1 MPRLLAVLSAVAL
14 ATTGCKSKHGAEA
27 LEQPE
32 PVAKMGSA
40 AGSGSGATAAG
51 SGTAAAGSGAAAAG
65 SGAATTGSGGAAG
78 SSAGAAEAA
87 AAGAGA
93 PGASLA
99 VVQQWGAA
107 NLHLAAAD
115 VRATPSDVSVPGIEL
130 YLLSDARPQADDESE
145 TRLVGVVGGATGKI
159 VEGPELLLAVS
170 ANKPAPKALARVAI
184 EAAQRDGDV
193 LDTAATPE
201 QRKAKV
207 TAPATAG
214 HTLSFWVWTHEVP
227 RSLEHGALD
236 LTTGVLALTP
246 LPMSPAEAVARAIA
260 SLNGVS
266 VGRHEAAI
274 KVLADACT
282 DPKARDAL
290 LRALENHPRVKS
302 RVAVAE
308 QIHHCGA
315 PALDP
320 LITAMEQDK
329 ASVVRQAA
337 AVALGRIG
345 DGRARAALAKAGR
358 GEDANLAWAA
368 KTALGKLK

>member
-14 ATTGCKSKHGAEA
+14 ATIGCKSKHDAEA
-27 LEQPE
+27 IEQPE
-32 PVAKMGSA
+32 PVAKVGSA
-40 AGSGSGATAAG
+40 AGSVA
-51 SGTAAAGSGAAAAG
+51 AAAGSGVAAAG
-65 SGAATTGSGGAAG
+65 SGAATTGSGAATTGPGAAAG
-78 SSAGAAEAA
+78 SSAGTAP
-87 AAGAGA
+87 AGAGA
-93 PGASLA
+93 AASGSSLA

-130 YLLSDARPQADDESE
+130 YLLSDARPQADEESE

-159 VEGPELLLAVS
+159 VEGSELLLAVI
-170 ANKPAPKALARVAI
+170 ANKPASKVLARVAI
-184 EAAQRDGDV
+184 EAAQRNGDV

-207 TAPATAG
+207 IAPATAG
-214 HTLSFWVWTHEVP
+214 HTFSFWVWTHEVP

-236 LTTGVLALTP
+236 LTTGTFALTP
-246 LPMSPAEAVARAIA
+246 LPMAQAEAIARATA
-260 SLNGVS
+260 TLNGVS

-274 KVLADACT
+274 KTLADACS

-315 PALDP
+315 PVVDP